1 MKNKYLFYLIILI
14 LFAGNSCKIEQ
25 QKSVDQKLFRLHS
38 AESTGINFSNKLTE
52 TPELNAFVFNY
63 MYNGAG
69 VGVADFNNDGL
80 QDIYFV
86 GNQVSDRLYL
96 NKGELQFED
105 ISTSSGIEGFG
116 GWKNGISIVDINNDG
131 YLDIYITRGGK
142 TDDPRLNSNLLF
154 INQKNL
160 TFKEEAR
167 YYKIDDT
174 GFSIASSFF
183 DYDNDGDLDLY
194 VTNRP
199 NKWPVTDDEIIQVK
213 KDQSL
218 GKINFKETDRLYR
231 NNGDL
236 SFTDVS
242 VESGIIPNYGY
253 GLSVCTGDVNND
265 GWNDI
270 YVANDFA
277 ENDYFFLNFGG
288 GKFRQS
294 AQDLTNH
301 VSFFS
306 MGSDFG
312 DINND
317 GQEEIVV
324 VEMRPEDYKR
334 SKTSMPAMQPAFFEK
349 LKREGFA
356 HQYMHNVL
364 QYNFGNGFFGD
375 ISQLSGIDKTDWS
388 WSALLSDL
396 DNDGFKDLFVTNGFK
411 RDVYDRDAQPLLAEF
426 MKKNKIDQ
434 FQQGLKLLP
443 EVKLVNYAFKNNG
456 DLTFRKSMHEW
467 GIDIPSYSNG
477 AATADLDNDGDL
489 DLVINNID
497 DPAFLYENTNNE
509 KNNFLRIKL
518 EGPENNRFGYGAK
531 VKLHLGSDILY
542 QQLQVSRG
550 YLSSCEPIVHF
561 GLGSRKKIDKLE
573 VSWADGKTN
582 ILTNVSVNQLL
593 VIKYSEAA
601 QNNTL
606 PEQSAQPIF
615 AEATQEFIRPPFF
628 HSENPFDDYETQQ
641 LLPHRLS
648 RIGPTIAVADIN
660 GDGLQ
665 DFYCGNAHGQPGALY
680 IQKSDHHFDLLPND
694 DFFADRDF
702 EDIGALFFDADKDG
716 DQDLY
721 VVSGGTEVEQGS
733 PFYQDRL
740 YLNKGNGKFTK
751 TIDALPAIITSGS
764 CVTAADFDGDG
775 DLDIFRGGRTIPD
788 KYPFAPKSYLLEND
802 GTGKFKDVIA
812 EKAPQLEFIGMVT
825 SAVWENIKG
834 DQKAEL
840 IVVGEWMP
848 VSIFENENGILKKAD
863 PQSTNTQ
870 FSEGWWNKIQA
881 VDLDQD
887 GDKDF
892 ILGNL
897 GLNYKFHANK
907 EKPFHVFCDDYD
919 GSGTYEIVLA
929 KLDGKDLV
937 PVRGRQC
944 SSEQMPSI
952 ASKFKD
958 YNSFANADLDGIYGE
973 KLKNSLHYQAYQFQ
987 SMILKNN
994 NGQFEFIPLPMESQF
1009 STIQGIAVEDFDGD
1023 GIRDLAIAGNMFNSE
1038 IETTRA
1044 DASIGLILKG
1054 TKDAF
1059 RFEPLT
1065 VKNSGVFLP
1074 FDVKD
1079 LQMIKTGSTFSLLV
1093 ACNDSP
1099 LLFLKNQLSLR
1110 SK

>member
-1 MKNKYLFYLIILI
+1 MKKKYLFYLLT
-14 LFAGNSCKIEQ
+14 LLLVAGNSCKIDQ
-25 QKSVDQKLFRLHS
+25 QKSDDQKLFRLHS
-38 AESTGINFSNKLTE
+38 PESTGINFSNTLTE

-96 NKGELQFED
+96 NKGGLKFDD
-105 ISTSSGIEGFG
+105 ISTSSGIDGFG
-116 GWKNGISIVDINNDG
+116 GWKSGITIVDINNDG
-131 YLDIYITRGGK
+131 FLDIYITRGGK
-142 TDDPRLNSNLLF
+142 IDDPRLNSNLLL

-213 KDQSL
+213 REQNQ

-231 NNGDL
+231 NDGNL

-242 VESGIIPNYGY
+242 VEAGIIPNYGY
-253 GLSVCTGDVNND
+253 GLSVCTGDINND
-265 GWNDI
+265 GWNDV

-277 ENDYFFLNFGG
+277 ENDYFYLNFGD

-317 GQEEIVV
+317 GHDEIVV

-349 LKREGFA
+349 LKSEGFA

-396 DNDGFKDLFVTNGFK
+396 DNDGYKDLLVTNGFK

-426 MKKNKIDQ
+426 MGKNKIDQ
-434 FQQGLKLLP
+434 FQEGLKFLP
-443 EVKLVNYAFKNNG
+443 EVKLVNYVFKNNG
-456 DLTFRKSMHEW
+456 DLTFSKSMNEW

-477 AATADLDNDGDL
+477 AAIADLDNDGDL
-489 DLVINNID
+489 DLVVNNID
-497 DPAFLYENTNNE
+497 DPAFLYENTGTAH
-509 KNNFLRIKL
+509 NNFLRVQL
-518 EGPENNRFGYGAK
+518 EGSDKNKFGLGAK
-531 VKLHLGSDILY
+531 VKLYIGEEIRY

-550 YLSSCEPIVHF
+550 YLSSCEPIAHF
-561 GLGSRKKIDKLE
+561 GLGSHQKVDKLE
-573 VSWADGKTN
+573 VSWGDGKTST
-582 ILTNVSVNQLL
+582 LTDVSVNQTM
-593 VIKYSEAA
+593 VVKYSDASPEKNF
-601 QNNTL
+601 QEPTTL
-606 PEQSAQPIF
+606 PLF
-615 AEATQEFIRPPFF
+615 AEATQEYIRPPFF
-628 HSENPFDDYETQQ
+628 HSENPFDDYAKQQ

-648 RIGPTIAVADIN
+648 RIGPSIAVADIN

-680 IQKSDHHFDLLPND
+680 LQTSDHHFDLLPTA
-694 DFFADRDF
+694 DFLADRDY
-702 EDIGALFFDADKDG
+702 EDMGALFFDADQDG

-740 YLNKGNGKFTK
+740 YLNNGSGKFTK
-751 TIDALPAIITSGS
+751 AIDALPITITSGS
-764 CVTAADFDGDG
+764 CIIAADYDGDG
-775 DLDIFRGGRTIPD
+775 DLDLFRGGRTIPD

-802 GTGKFKDVIA
+802 GKGRFKDVIA
-812 EKAPQLEFIGMVT
+812 TKAPPLEYIGMVT
-825 SAVWENIKG
+825 SAVWVNMIG
-834 DQKAEL
+834 DQKPEL
-840 IVVGEWMP
+840 VVVGEWMP
-848 VSIFENENGILKKAD
+848 ITIFENENGNLKKSESLNASF
-863 PQSTNTQ
+863 QY
-870 FSEGWWNKIQA
+870 SEGWWNNIQA

-892 ILGNL
+892 IVGNL
-897 GLNYKFHANK
+897 GLNYKFHASK

-958 YNSFANADLDGIYGE
+958 YNSFAKANLDGIYGD
-973 KLKNSLHYQAYQFQ
+973 KLKKSLHHQAYEFR

-1009 STIQGIAVEDFDGD
+1009 SSIQGIVVEDFDGD
-1023 GIRDLAIAGNMFNSE
+1023 GIRDLAIAGNMFNAE

-1054 TKDAF
+1054 SKEAF
-1059 RFEPLT
+1059 QFNPLA
-1065 VKNSGVFLP
+1065 VKESGVFLP

-1079 LQMIKTGSTFSLLV
+1079 LQMVKTGPTFSLLV

-1099 LLFLKNQLSLR
+1099 LLFLKNQSSL
-1110 SK
+1110 KTK